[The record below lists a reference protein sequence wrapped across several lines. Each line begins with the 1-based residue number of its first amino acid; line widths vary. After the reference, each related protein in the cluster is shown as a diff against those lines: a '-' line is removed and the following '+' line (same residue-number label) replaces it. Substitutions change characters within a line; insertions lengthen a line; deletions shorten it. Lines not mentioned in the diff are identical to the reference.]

1 MNTGSLSRL
10 KGQIERYWDW
20 RSASYELDQD
30 KSVETVQD
38 WEFTIKGLVAH
49 LHGSASRALDVG
61 TGPGQLAFYLAQAGI
76 DVTGIDISPKMV
88 ETARKKA
95 RERMLSIDFQ
105 TGDAEHLP
113 FEANTFD
120 VVVSRNLV
128 WTLPAPETAMREWH
142 RVLKPGGRI
151 IISDGYWQ
159 NLTWSR
165 IHHLIIK
172 AAKGF
177 LKTRSLISCRFFFHY
192 ANLINSLPLYEGVTY
207 KDVGHLMRK
216 AGFRQIL
223 SCNICEFFRDNPYGS
238 GNCSSPSFLLRM
250 ETNDSGHF
258 WFPVF

>member
-177 LKTRSLISCRFFFHY
+177 LKTRSLISCRFF
-192 ANLINSLPLYEGVTY
+192 STMP
-207 KDVGHLMRK
+207 
-216 AGFRQIL
+216 IL
-223 SCNICEFFRDNPYGS
+223 
-238 GNCSSPSFLLRM
+238 
-250 ETNDSGHF
+250 
-258 WFPVF
+258 